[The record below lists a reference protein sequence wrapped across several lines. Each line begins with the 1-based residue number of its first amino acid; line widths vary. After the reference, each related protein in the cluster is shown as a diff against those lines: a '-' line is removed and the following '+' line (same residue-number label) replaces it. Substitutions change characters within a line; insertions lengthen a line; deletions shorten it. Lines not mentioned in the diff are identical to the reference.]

1 MLTVEAVPPA
11 FADVCTVDA
20 PATSSHWN
28 HWKLTAAAAAAAW
41 VMGLYSDRID
51 WASSI
56 GV

>member
-1 MLTVEAVPPA
+1 VLTVEAVPPA